1 MSTGA
6 GDFAS
11 HGERAGIE
19 PVLETD
25 ILDASASFDA
35 ANLSSHIL
43 TSVISAITRFDDT
56 ARRISSSAPSSIF
69 E

>member
-1 MSTGA
+1 MSTDAGA
-6 GDFAS
+6 SRLTVNAPELS
-11 HGERAGIE
+11 LSSR
-19 PVLETD
+19 TD